1 MLAGPLPMALRDRL
15 QLLIARHFLAYW
27 DERLERGRNGRTEA
41 IRLRAI
47 RERKNVERVI
57 AEYEATDSRIG
68 R

>member
-1 MLAGPLPMALRDRL
+1 MLDVFPPMTLRDRI
-15 QLLIARHFLAYW
+15 QLWVARHWLSYW

-47 RERKNVERVI
+47 RERVNVERVI
-57 AEYEATDSRIG
+57 AEYEATDARIG